1 MPWDWFFSTLK
12 GLFDPKSFLFVHV
25 GQHQADVGG
34 QKIIHLVT
42 KGCFTQKLGSSDQ
55 VSDGHMEICVAT
67 RPVGYPSKGVRD
79 QDILKKNQKLNN
91 KKVD

>member
-34 QKIIHLVT
+34 QQIVHLVAQ
-42 KGCFTQKLGSSDQ
+42 GGLTQQLGAPHQ
-55 VSDGHMEICVAT
+55 VTYRHMEVCVAAG
-67 RPVGYPSKGVRD
+67 PVRD
-79 QDILKKNQKLNN
+79 PRKRMSDKDVL
-91 KKVD
+91 